1 MGNLLIPEKQNEK
14 ELTVSIASLEIHGF
28 PSFFVKSDWHLRT
41 YMLSLKNNGVCS
53 SLVVIHGISRK
64 KYTSGAFS
72 CTHVWPT
79 LAQAFTICNKK
90 NSNFKMVNR
99 SAKRPVFCPP
109 SSIQCCIYNLIAIY
123 RCEFVLPS
131 RTSLFYSILDR

>member
-53 SLVVIHGISRK
+53 SVVVIHGISGK

-79 LAQAFTICNKK
+79 LAQALTICNKK
-90 NSNFKMVNR
+90 KFKLQHGEQVGKKTSVLPTFFDTVLYIQSNSN
-99 SAKRPVFCPP
+99 
-109 SSIQCCIYNLIAIY
+109 L
-123 RCEFVLPS
+123 
-131 RTSLFYSILDR
+131 SL